1 MYRSYDFSCL
11 FNQRDNNNKGL
22 EKEVAVWVTFINTQ
36 KIMILLLQILCLSIE
51 IKTGKEIG
59 PLSSFPKK
67 LTGAACS
74 LAVSGH

>member
-1 MYRSYDFSCL
+1 MGYL
-11 FNQRDNNNKGL
+11 NKY
-22 EKEVAVWVTFINTQ
+22 T